1 MAKSSIPEITIH
13 NAETGEV
20 ITRAANAEELQQ
32 IEADKAAQTEQAT
45 AEAAKAAEKAALLER
60 LGITA
65 DEAKLLL
72 S

>member
-32 IEADKAAQTEQAT
+32 IEADQAA
-45 AEAAKAAEKAALLER
+45 AEAQAAEEVAKAAEKTALLER

-65 DEAKLLL
+65 EEAKLLL